1 MKVYIVERKD
11 DYNWDE
17 YIEQTIVA
25 ESEERAIEL
34 AKKEYGEW
42 KIKKSVDLSK
52 EQVLTKDFN
61 AG

>member
-42 KIKKSVDLSK
+42 KVTKIVDLSK
-52 EQVLTKDFN
+52 EQVLTKYFN